1 MIRGQLCG
9 VGKEQLLEVSK
20 AFSCNAPPLHTAAG
34 ENEGFIRRWGA
45 AHTMARK
52 AAPSLWRL
60 HSSPPRLQMLQFS
73 CTLQSSLLLLL
84 PLDCAMYWND
94 KRTSNLYLHGDS
106 NKSNFHLL
114 SQLIFEVSELV
125 NVHCNCIECLRCI
138 LCLYLLVWNG
148 GTMTVHTSSM
158 SINCGTNG
166 HFCSCLIHALGTGF
180 LSTVIISIFDPKLF
194 FYWRTSLADCKT
206 AADWF
211 LSLVWA
217 GAGKRFHSLL
227 QNTQVFLKDLEQIE
241 ARQRSEDLGTQIVN
255 FCIRESNL
263 KIIRNA
269 DLTD

>member
-9 VGKEQLLEVSK
+9 VGKEQLILEVSK

-60 HSSPPRLQMLQFS
+60 HSSPPRLQMHQFS

-166 HFCSCLIHALGTGF
+166 HFCRCLIHALGTEC
-180 LSTVIISIFDPKLF
+180 LRAIIIPICDPQLTFKV
-194 FYWRTSLADCKT
+194 WVEAIGGVWTSQADCKT
-206 AADWF
+206 AAF
-211 LSLVWA
+211 CRAVWA
-217 GAGKRFHSLL
+217 RAEKGFHTLPRKS
-227 QNTQVFLKDLEQIE
+227 QVLHQDF
-241 ARQRSEDLGTQIVN
+241 GTKWGETEI
-255 FCIRESNL
+255 
-263 KIIRNA
+263 
-269 DLTD
+269 